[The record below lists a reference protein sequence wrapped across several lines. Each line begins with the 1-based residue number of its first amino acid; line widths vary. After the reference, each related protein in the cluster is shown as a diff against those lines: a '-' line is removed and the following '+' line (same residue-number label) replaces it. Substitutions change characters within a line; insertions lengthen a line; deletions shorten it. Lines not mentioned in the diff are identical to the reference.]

1 MKIEL
6 VCFAV
11 QCGVLGVVYE
21 GWHRHLFMYVVI
33 SMGSYLVY
41 PSLTR

>member
-1 MKIEL
+1 MTIEL

-11 QCGVLGVVYE
+11 QCGVLGVAYE
-21 GWHRHLFMYVVI
+21 GWHLLMCVVI
-33 SMGSYLVY
+33 GMGSYLVY